1 MPEHVLDSQSQR
13 SRAPGYRAAERDAA
27 GVATA
32 LSGPGAGILSLQR
45 VIGNRATA
53 HLLAPATV
61 QREGD
66 DERQA
71 EAGTTEAV
79 LPPGGAA
86 GQNAAAENAAAS
98 AGNTSGGGADAAAA
112 QNQAEPAV
120 EAEAP
125 VQRYT
130 DADRVVLEAA
140 VADDGVI
147 GSYQM
152 GLVPRAL
159 NHLTQPAYETFRSI
173 IDNAGSDLE
182 RAYLFKALAAG
193 RNLADITNFS
203 GRIRGRSE
211 RWLRRN
217 LTLVNT
223 AGGGGGVTQQ
233 YSDSCAPTTQQAL
246 HGQFDP
252 IYALELRSS
261 GNIAQQTPNALTD
274 PTTLANR
281 REARE
286 QRNLLTS
293 GGGSLAD
300 RATGGGAGVS
310 DTNYRQLVN
319 RLASTTGVSYVAR
332 YIPGDLSWDQAF
344 RRMNRALD
352 QGIAMPAGV
361 TSPPPSSGGHAVL
374 LTRHEGN
381 RYQIHDPWTGQTVW
395 KTRSE
400 FRNNSLNLPSGWNQ
414 MDMIMVPVAL
424 DLRRLRPDE
433 SAPAAATG

>member
-1 MPEHVLDSQSQR
+1 MPEHVSDSQSQR
-13 SRAPGYRAAERDAA
+13 SRVPGQRSSAHEAAENAT
-27 GVATA
+27 GVR
-32 LSGPGAGILSLQR
+32 GPGASILSLQR

-53 HLLAPATV
+53 HLLAPASV
-61 QREGD
+61 QRVGE
-66 DERQA
+66 DERPA
-71 EAGTTEAV
+71 ETGASEAV

-86 GQNAAAENAAAS
+86 AQNAAAENTAAS
-98 AGNTSGGGADAAAA
+98 AGNTSGGGSDAAAA
-112 QNQAEPAV
+112 QNEAEPAI

-130 DADRVVLEAA
+130 EADRAVLEAA
-140 VADDGVI
+140 VAEDGVI

-159 NHLTQPAYETFRSI
+159 NHLTQPAYDTFRAI

-182 RAYLFKALAAG
+182 RAFLFKALAAG
-193 RNLADITNFS
+193 RTLADITTFS
-203 GRIRGRSE
+203 GRIQGRSE

-286 QRNLLTS
+286 QRSLLTS
-293 GGGSLAD
+293 GGGALAD

-319 RLASTTGVSYVAR
+319 RLASTTGVNYRPR
-332 YIPGDLSWDQAF
+332 YIPGDLSWNQAF
-344 RRMNRALD
+344 RRMNSALD
-352 QGIAMPAGV
+352 QGISMPAGV
-361 TSPPPSSGGHAVL
+361 TSPPPSTGGHAVL

-395 KTRSE
+395 KTRNE
-400 FRNNSLNLPSGWNQ
+400 FRTNTLNLPSGWNQ

-433 SAPAAATG
+433 SAPAAETG